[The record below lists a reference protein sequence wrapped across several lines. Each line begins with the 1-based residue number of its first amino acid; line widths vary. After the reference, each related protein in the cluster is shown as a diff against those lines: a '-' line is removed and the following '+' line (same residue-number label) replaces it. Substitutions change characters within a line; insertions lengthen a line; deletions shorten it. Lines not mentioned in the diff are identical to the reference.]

1 MPIKKA
7 ANVSKVTKAV
17 KAVKPVVQKSTGLT
31 LQLVDIQ
38 GKPAGT
44 LSLSKDMFGQKPNS
58 KLLAQA
64 YRVYFAK
71 DNQRMAHT
79 KTRGEVRG
87 GGKKPHRQKGTG
99 RARAGSIRSPLWV
112 GGGTTFGPR
121 YHVKTIT
128 LPQKIKQKSLA
139 LALSQKAKDGNIK
152 VVSSLEGV
160 TPKTKVIAGLF
171 SKLGLSGKT
180 LLVIS
185 AKNKNVSLSVR
196 NLPNLTIETVQN
208 LNSYKVLK
216 NTNLIFSK
224 EAVVK
229 LK

>member
-1 MPIKKA
+1 MPTQKA
-7 ANVSKVTKAV
+7 AKVAKVTKA
-17 KAVKPVVQKSTGLT
+17 AKPTAQKSTGLT
-31 LQLVDIQ
+31 LQLVNIQ
-38 GKPAGT
+38 GKPSGT
-44 LSLSKDMFGQKPNS
+44 LSLSKDIFGQKPNS

-64 YRVYFAK
+64 YRVYFAR

-79 KTRGEVRG
+79 KTRGEIRG

-112 GGGTTFGPR
+112 GGGITFGPR
-121 YHVKTIT
+121 YHKLAIA

-139 LALSQKAKDGNIK
+139 LALSQKVTDGSVK
-152 VVSSLEGV
+152 VITNLEGIA
-160 TPKTKVIAGLF
+160 PKTKVIASLF

-185 AKNKNVSLSVR
+185 AKNKNVKLAVR

-208 LNSYKVLK
+208 LSAYKVLK
-216 NTNLIFSK
+216 NANLIFSK
-224 EAVVK
+224 EAAVR